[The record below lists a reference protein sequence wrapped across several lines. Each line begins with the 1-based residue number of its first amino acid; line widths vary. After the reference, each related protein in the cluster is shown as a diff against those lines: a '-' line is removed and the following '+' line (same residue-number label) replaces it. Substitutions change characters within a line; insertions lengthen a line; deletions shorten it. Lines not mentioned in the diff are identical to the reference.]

1 MAGKNAEGGGTSIEE
16 KMTGWPEKLKLHGG
30 DHPGMSLVSVP
41 LDGSN
46 YLSWSRSVKL
56 ALGAKQKLGFIDGTC
71 GKPTENKAELE
82 QWQRVDCM
90 VVSWLLNSIS
100 KDIAEAFLYTTSAQD
115 LWEELATRFGESNG
129 PMLYDI
135 QKLIASLVQ
144 GRAYS
149 MLLRIEKQREVHI
162 GSSQDGAMNARFL
175 NQERQGMNEIGQ
187 RRRGQM
193 DKRLQYCNHCKRN
206 GHTRESCFKL
216 KGYPEWY
223 KNLMDQRKNAGGSTS
238 RAYNVDVEGSSQ
250 RSVSVIE
257 SDLSNLVRLEIRR
270 AMQEHTNTLEHDTN
284 LVALEDFAGNAFT
297 FFDQNITSKEPWI
310 IDSGASTH
318 MCSDFSL
325 LNNVRRL
332 RQSVFVKL
340 PDGTR
345 KEVTHKGDIQL
356 TEGIKLNEVLHIPS
370 FRHNLLSVSK
380 VCLDNSLKVSFTHNE
395 CILQDLQT
403 QKIMGVDCQELAC
416 PLPLVNIESEDNI
429 QEPLKSDVTV
439 IADPEISSPLA
450 QSYQQRRSTR
460 LTSKPA
466 WMNDFVCSFSTNTKP
481 GHIITVAPSHRC
493 FVDCL
498 SVIQEPSSFSEAQQ
512 KEEWKQAM
520 QLEVQALE
528 KNGTWDLVK
537 APTDKKPIGCRWIY
551 KLKLKP
557 NGSIERYK
565 ARLVAKGYNQVEG
578 EDYTDCFAPVAKAVT
593 VRIFLA
599 VAVSKGWPIHH
610 LDVNNAFLHGSLKE
624 DIYMDPPEVTAPS
637 EFCIQEVKEYLHDLF
652 TIKDLGI
659 AKYFLGI
666 ELARSSQ
673 GLLATQTKYI
683 SNIVRDAGL
692 TQAKATNTPLPAG
705 VKFTSDSGA
714 LLSDPSKY
722 RRLGR
727 LFGYKEVVNWFL
739 YIFGP
744 CSHFLENEKASNGY
758 LLQDLGISLQKPIP
772 LFCDNKA
779 AVHITA
785 NPVFH
790 ERTKHL
796 EIDCHIVRDKFK
808 EGYVIPTHISA
819 KEQIADILTKPLTGP
834 AFQFLKSKLNLYSLP
849 PSLTC
854 GGDVKMDENA
864 KTELVEGVT

>member
-16 KMTGWPEKLKLHGG
+16 KMAGWPERLKLHGG

-41 LDGSN
+41 LDGN
-46 YLSWSRSVKL
+46 
-56 ALGAKQKLGFIDGTC
+56 
-71 GKPTENKAELE
+71 
-82 QWQRVDCM
+82 
-90 VVSWLLNSIS
+90 
-100 KDIAEAFLYTTSAQD
+100 IAEAFLYTTSAQD

-135 QKLIASLVQ
+135 QKRIASLVQ
-144 GRAYS
+144 GDMSISTYFTRLKKLWDELAHLSPLPKCSCGSSKAMADMNTSNQLMQFLMGLEESYDHIRSQVLLMDPLPTVGKAYS

-187 RRRGQM
+187 RRLPRMVQ
-193 DKRLQYCNHCKRN
+193 
-206 GHTRESCFKL
+206 
-216 KGYPEWY
+216 
-223 KNLMDQRKNAGGSTS
+223 NLMDQRKNAGGSTS

-257 SDLSNLVRLEIRR
+257 SELSDLVRLEIRR

-284 LVALEDFAGNAFT
+284 LVDLEDFAG
-297 FFDQNITSKEPWI
+297 P
-310 IDSGASTH
+310 
-318 MCSDFSL
+318 SDTEDYGVGELVERDAIFHE
-325 LNNVRRL
+325 
-332 RQSVFVKL
+332 SVF
-340 PDGTR
+340 PFNT
-345 KEVTHKGDIQL
+345 T
-356 TEGIKLNEVLHIPS
+356 
-370 FRHNLLSVSK
+370 
-380 VCLDNSLKVSFTHNE
+380 
-395 CILQDLQT
+395 
-403 QKIMGVDCQELAC
+403 DCQELAC

-439 IADPEISSPLA
+439 IADPEISTPLA

-460 LTSKPA
+460 LTSRPA

-481 GHIITVAPSHRC
+481 GHIVSVAPSHRC

-498 SVIQEPSSFSEAQQ
+498 SVLQEPSSFSEAQQ

-520 QLEVQALE
+520 KLEVQALE

-537 APTDKKPIGCRWIY
+537 APTDKKPIGSRWIY

-599 VAVSKGWPIHH
+599 VAVSKIA
-610 LDVNNAFLHGSLKE
+610 LLVYVD
-624 DIYMDPPEVTAPS
+624 DILVSAPS
-637 EFCIQEVKEYLHDLF
+637 ESCIQEVKEYLHDLF

-683 SNIVRDAGL
+683 SDIVRDTGL
-692 TQAKATNTPLPAG
+692 TQAKVTNTPLPAG

-722 RRLGR
+722 RSSSLGEI
-727 LFGYKEVVNWFL
+727 LKG
-739 YIFGP
+739 
-744 CSHFLENEKASNGY
+744 CSNT
-758 LLQDLGISLQKPIP
+758 DLGISLKKPIP

-808 EGYVIPTHISA
+808 EGFVIPTHISA

-849 PSLTC
+849 PSSTC
-854 GGDVKMDENA
+854 GGMSRWVKML
-864 KTELVEGVT
+864 KQSW

>member
-16 KMTGWPEKLKLHGG
+16 KMAGWPERLKLHGG

-71 GKPTENKAELE
+71 DKPTENKAELE

-135 QKLIASLVQ
+135 QKRIA
-144 GRAYS
+144 
-149 MLLRIEKQREVHI
+149 
-162 GSSQDGAMNARFL
+162 F
-175 NQERQGMNEIGQ
+175 
-187 RRRGQM
+187 
-193 DKRLQYCNHCKRN
+193 
-206 GHTRESCFKL
+206 SC
-216 KGYPEWY
+216 
-223 KNLMDQRKNAGGSTS
+223 S
-238 RAYNVDVEGSSQ
+238 
-250 RSVSVIE
+250 
-257 SDLSNLVRLEIRR
+257 RLEIRR

-284 LVALEDFAGNAFT
+284 LVDLEDFAG
-297 FFDQNITSKEPWI
+297 P
-310 IDSGASTH
+310 
-318 MCSDFSL
+318 SD
-325 LNNVRRL
+325 
-332 RQSVFVKL
+332 
-340 PDGTR
+340 
-345 KEVTHKGDIQL
+345 
-356 TEGIKLNEVLHIPS
+356 TEDYGN
-370 FRHNLLSVSK
+370 
-380 VCLDNSLKVSFTHNE
+380 
-395 CILQDLQT
+395 
-403 QKIMGVDCQELAC
+403 CQELAC

-439 IADPEISSPLA
+439 IADPEISTPLA

-460 LTSKPA
+460 LTSRPA
-466 WMNDFVCSFSTNTKP
+466 WMNDFVCSFSTNIVLL
-481 GHIITVAPSHRC
+481 HH
-493 FVDCL
+493 
-498 SVIQEPSSFSEAQQ
+498 
-512 KEEWKQAM
+512 
-520 QLEVQALE
+520 
-528 KNGTWDLVK
+528 
-537 APTDKKPIGCRWIY
+537 PIGYEIRSTSFGEKLVNPRIY

-624 DIYMDPPEVTAPS
+624 DIYMDPPEGYEVEPGLVGRILYLGFTRPDVSHAAQQLSQYLQHPCQFHWDAVVHLVKYLKGCS
-637 EFCIQEVKEYLHDLF
+637 NTDWAGCLDTRRSLTGFCI
-652 TIKDLGI
+652 
-659 AKYFLGI
+659 FLGHAPI
-666 ELARSSQ
+666 SWKTKKQATVSKSTAEAEYRSLASTVCEL
-673 GLLATQTKYI
+673 TWI
-683 SNIVRDAGL
+683 D
-692 TQAKATNTPLPAG
+692 
-705 VKFTSDSGA
+705 
-714 LLSDPSKY
+714 
-722 RRLGR
+722 
-727 LFGYKEVVNWFL
+727 
-739 YIFGP
+739 
-744 CSHFLENEKASNGY
+744 Y
-758 LLQDLGISLQKPIP
+758 LLQDLGISLKKPIT

-808 EGYVIPTHISA
+808 EGFVIPIHISA

-849 PSLTC
+849 PSSTC
-854 GGDVKMDENA
+854 GGMSRWVKMLKQSWLME
-864 KTELVEGVT
+864 